1 MSEPTTVTVLV
12 PGASASS
19 SKMSKKGWKC
29 WAKWLSSVD
38 SPAKDGYAY
47 HGEFASVGSRVE
59 CELGDV
65 LLHVD
70 QSSNSGIGVV
80 MTNSAGKAFFRWVD
94 ATSDA
99 KWAGSLAKAARRLL
113 KMTRQERIAAEAAA
127 IAAETDEERIARG
140 AKPLGDVAREYYRK
154 LAGQQSETAA
164 EQASGTTKKI
174 EQDNPLNLWL
184 ANTRVD
190 VLGACISRIEGLL
203 DGDLTAEDKLANIRW
218 AIDGLRQRQAASSSE
233 DTYEGAVDAL
243 TRE

>member
-113 KMTRQERIAAEAAA
+113 KMTRQERIARSGDGWRARTAHHQRIRSGCGRGPRRSGQNSSGGLKDGVLGSRVLGNRRAAGLCRGHVVWRPIFRA
-127 IAAETDEERIARG
+127 LTHPGANARG
-140 AKPLGDVAREYYRK
+140 LAKTLAQESRAALASLPGPLV
-154 LAGQQSETAA
+154 
-164 EQASGTTKKI
+164 
-174 EQDNPLNLWL
+174 
-184 ANTRVD
+184 
-190 VLGACISRIEGLL
+190 
-203 DGDLTAEDKLANIRW
+203 
-218 AIDGLRQRQAASSSE
+218 
-233 DTYEGAVDAL
+233 
-243 TRE
+243 